1 MLTELE
7 TVLVVPSN
15 TKNKIEKFQKKT
27 VRIGNFQKK
36 KLLKSIF
43 LILQ

>member
-15 TKNKIEKFQKKT
+15 TKNKIEKFQKKLLGKI
-27 VRIGNFQKK
+27 VKK
-36 KLLKSIF
+36 YIF
-43 LILQ
+43 DPTIDLY